1 MVKTSLDFR
10 GDEADAAMRALM
22 EDNRE
27 LWRRLRL
34 LGDAMKMTD
43 LLPLHHDYPKMREWF
58 DD

>member
-1 MVKTSLDFR
+1 LDFR

-34 LGDAMKMTD
+34 LGDAMRMTD
-43 LLPLHHDYPKMREWF
+43 WLHLHHDYPKMREWF